1 MNLPKLVWK
10 NMTRKKV
17 RAILT
22 LLSVIVAF
30 TLYGM
35 LASLAGVFSGEMRF
49 SADDRL
55 FVTAKHG
62 GPLPISHV
70 DKIRTVEGIVPE
82 RLVWGMTIGAWYRD
96 EQETFGLQARDA
108 DTGVASLKVGDR
120 YVYDEA
126 ELENWRKNRIGI
138 LIQKRLADEYGLDVG
153 DAMSLTTP
161 GVQKEDG
168 TNVWE
173 FEVSGIYAYSDPDEN
188 PRQAIFHYDY
198 FDENRATNKGNVG
211 YIVNIIDNP
220 DEAERIGREIDSLFA
235 NSGSET
241 QTGTEDSLTR
251 DYFRRV
257 GNMGFAIYLILGA
270 VFLTMI
276 LVTGNSMAQAFR
288 ERVHEI
294 GLMKTLGFND
304 LKVFSLVLA
313 ESLLML
319 CIGGGIG
326 LSIAWRIVEYAKAEI
341 TPLFYLSVQNVASGV
356 VIMLVTGFVV
366 GAVPA
371 LQAKRLTIVEALS
384 RN

>member
-1 MNLPKLVWK
+1 MNLPGLVWK
-10 NMTRKKV
+10 NMTRKRV

-96 EQETFGLQARDA
+96 EQEVFGLQARDA

-138 LIQKRLADEYGLDVG
+138 LIQKRLADDYGLDVG

-288 ERVHEI
+288 ERIHEI

-326 LSIAWRIVEYAKAEI
+326 LAIAWRIVEYAKAEI
-341 TPLFYLSVQNVASGV
+341 TPLFYLSAENIASGV

-366 GAVPA
+366 GTVPA